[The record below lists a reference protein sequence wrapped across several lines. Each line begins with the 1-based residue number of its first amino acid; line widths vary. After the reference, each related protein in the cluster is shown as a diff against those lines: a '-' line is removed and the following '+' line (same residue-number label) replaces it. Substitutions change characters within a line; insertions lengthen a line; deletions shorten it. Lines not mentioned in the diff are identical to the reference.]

1 MSKVSTYLYIFA
13 FIYFCQNTIRLCRFY
28 ERVENDWKRK
38 YIKANG
44 GQILTATVE
53 SECVLVARR

>member
-44 GQILTATVE
+44 GQILTARVE
-53 SECVLVARR
+53 SE